1 MDDPAH
7 PPAWHRWRAAAR
19 AYRGHVSAHSTFTH
33 SPAEFETACRVLR
46 AVAPRSEVTV
56 TEIPAPGRLAPH
68 AIAFS
73 AEIAAP
79 DNFGEDIEE
88 LATGRLVVLFDADAP
103 AEWNGRFRLVSYV
116 RAELE
121 REIGHEPMIA
131 QVAWSWLVESLEGA
145 GCGYRAE
152 GGTVTRVLSE
162 SFASLAARPASVDL
176 EVRASW
182 TPSEDAAD
190 LGPHFEAWLT
200 MLSTV
205 AGLPPLPEG
214 VSAMPGRRR

>member
-1 MDDPAH
+1 MEC
-7 PPAWHRWRAAAR
+7 
-19 AYRGHVSAHSTFTH
+19 VSAHSTFSH
-33 SPAEFETACRVLR
+33 VPAEFEAACRALR
-46 AVAPRSEVTV
+46 AVAPRSEVSI
-56 TEIPAPGRLAPH
+56 TEIPAPSRLAPH

-73 AEIAAP
+73 AEITAP
-79 DNFGEDIEE
+79 ENFGEDIEE
-88 LATGRLVVLFDADAP
+88 LATGRLVVLYDPQAP
-103 AEWNGRFRLVSYV
+103 AEWEGTFRLVSYV

-121 REIGHEPMIA
+121 REIGHEPLIA
-131 QVAWSWLVESLEGA
+131 QVAWSWLVEALEGA
-145 GCGYRAE
+145 GCSFRAE

-182 TPSEDAAD
+182 TPTEDVQD
-190 LGPHFEAWLT
+190 LGRHFDAWLT